1 MLDQK
6 IVQHFT
12 GFVVRKDLSKIVK
25 GNAIVPSYVLEYLL
39 GQYCSTDDTDNIE
52 AGIES
57 VKNILAK
64 HYVHRNE
71 AELVKSTIREKGRH
85 KVIDKITVELNDK
98 SDVYEAKFSNL
109 GLKSVETDSNYVK
122 KHPKLLVGGVWCI
135 VDVLYE
141 HSDETNDEPWVIDKL
156 KPIQVSNFD
165 FEEYC
170 SARNE
175 FTLKKGMEVWEKTI
189 GLN

>member
-6 IVQHFT
+6 IIQHFT
-12 GFVVRKDLSKIVK
+12 GFVVRKDLSKVVK

-39 GQYCSTDDTDNIE
+39 GQYCSTDDVDNIE

-71 AELVKSTIREKGRH
+71 AELVKSIVREKGRH

-109 GLKSVETDSNYVK
+109 GLKSV
-122 KHPKLLVGGVWCI
+122 
-135 VDVLYE
+135 
-141 HSDETNDEPWVIDKL
+141 
-156 KPIQVSNFD
+156 
-165 FEEYC
+165 
-170 SARNE
+170 
-175 FTLKKGMEVWEKTI
+175 
-189 GLN
+189 